1 MAAKKRSDRISIEL
15 SMYLKYLHKREYV
28 KIRDL
33 WHMYPQLS
41 LIQLI
46 VENKG
51 MHINTESNM

>member
-33 WHMYPQLS
+33 WRMYPQLS
-41 LIQLI
+41 LTT
-46 VENKG
+46 VYRHATAEV
-51 MHINTESNM
+51 MV